1 MPKPVRARTWRPPLP
16 SARRR
21 RSSTPG
27 CSSWTRNHP
36 QPAAVLP
43 ESAARKV
50 SALVWRA
57 HIPGTHAAS
66 GPESATWKDQGAQ
79 NRPACP
85 EWRLRGA
92 CGLSVSTT
100 SWRYGLRHTCR
111 LVTGRSHRPRS
122 TWPNQARL
130 AFLAVTHRY
139 ERINCLWLEPFQI
152 DYAPLGEC
160 PAHSGQH
167 ADRRVRRTLREVCA
181 ECSRQPRCHAPS
193 GGQTRGVPETVV
205 VVLGEVGPLEQR
217 VILPGGQGG
226 RPQKH

>member
-1 MPKPVRARTWRPPLP
+1 MATATP
-16 SARRR
+16 SARRGPRRR

-57 HIPGTHAAS
+57 HIPGTYAAS
-66 GPESATWKDQGAQ
+66 GPESATWKDPDPRRRSSRGSGAQ
-79 NRPACP
+79 NRPACARQ
-85 EWRLRGA
+85 WRLRDA

-100 SWRYGLRHTCR
+100 SWRYGLRRTCR

-130 AFLAVTHRY
+130 APLAVTHRY
-139 ERINCLWLEPFQI
+139 DRTHCLWLEQFQI
-152 DYAPLGEC
+152 VDSA
-160 PAHSGQH
+160 
-167 ADRRVRRTLREVCA
+167 RVTF
-181 ECSRQPRCHAPS
+181 PPS
-193 GGQTRGVPETVV
+193 E
-205 VVLGEVGPLEQR
+205 
-217 VILPGGQGG
+217 
-226 RPQKH
+226 